1 MNAVRFSIA
10 IVRLVVCTT
19 IAPILLSTG
28 TGSALAAN
36 SGPEKFSYDPSTC
49 KTDAHGKLYIALGRN
64 VLALPSSGAIIV
76 ARYGNDWLTPPDP
89 TDSVGCPN
97 NPEQLTGFGFPYA
110 YNTAAGKENTPFP
123 ATHAARLD
131 LLQLISIHGYRDVPP
146 GAATSWAGED
156 LETKIAKVVC
166 ETASIHEDLPSGLSV
181 CRFGPKDSSS
191 MRLEDWTA
199 TYVGRSEVYETPLG
213 HPFIVNCGPWTY
225 STGIGHCDV
234 SYVFSPGMGVT
245 YRFRPYHGLP
255 PRLSVD
261 QVVEFDRGLRAA
273 ISNALVK
280 DYTWPEQPPH
290 PKSN

>member
-131 LLQLISIHGYRDVPP
+131 RSAAADQHSRISRRSARRRDEL
-146 GAATSWAGED
+146 GRR
-156 LETKIAKVVC
+156 
-166 ETASIHEDLPSGLSV
+166 
-181 CRFGPKDSSS
+181 RFGDENCESCLRDSEYS
-191 MRLEDWTA
+191 R
-199 TYVGRSEVYETPLG
+199 
-213 HPFIVNCGPWTY
+213 GP
-225 STGIGHCDV
+225 S
-234 SYVFSPGMGVT
+234 
-245 YRFRPYHGLP
+245 
-255 PRLSVD
+255 
-261 QVVEFDRGLRAA
+261 
-273 ISNALVK
+273 
-280 DYTWPEQPPH
+280 
-290 PKSN
+290 